1 MRISYQGESLPDE
14 AGRHNEQGKAEEL
27 IHKTVY
33 EICEDIIQLPRI
45 SVEVSTL
52 REALINEAT
61 KQNVNLT
68 EATKKNL
75 LRKILSQFDN
85 LKSLTYKHNEVLNF
99 LTTLQVED
107 LVVSNYEMHQ
117 ELTSLKSLSTNEIKT
132 DAIKAARHLNKEI
145 KNYPS

>member
-1 MRISYQGESLPDE
+1 M
-14 AGRHNEQGKAEEL
+14 
-27 IHKTVY
+27 
-33 EICEDIIQLPRI
+33 
-45 SVEVSTL
+45 
-52 REALINEAT
+52 INEAT

-117 ELTSLKSLSTNEIKT
+117 ELTSLKSLSTNEIET

>member
-1 MRISYQGESLPDE
+1 M
-14 AGRHNEQGKAEEL
+14 
-27 IHKTVY
+27 
-33 EICEDIIQLPRI
+33 
-45 SVEVSTL
+45 
-52 REALINEAT
+52 INEAT